1 MDRID
6 KILSHH
12 GFGSRKDVK
21 KLLRDEL
28 VTVNGKFVYDP
39 GFQLDISKD
48 SVVVDGEEIKLQHD
62 IYIMMNKCA
71 DVVCANKDGE
81 HRTVFDLLDDS
92 LRHKFLGGDLHCMG
106 RLDIDTEGLLILTT
120 DGKLTHRLL
129 SPKTH
134 APKTYAV
141 GLRDSLTEE
150 EKQKYSEKFTKGFW
164 IDREGNEDGFDAQP
178 SEIQFTMHNEEF
190 RIEESAISNGGT
202 AAPSG
207 VPPFADAHCSVRP
220 THSTTTGFH
229 ALPHGSSQASRSI
242 DCLLTIYEGKYHQVK
257 RMFAQLGN
265 EVVYLKR
272 VKMGQLE
279 LDPKIPLGG
288 YRELSQEEIALLSE

>member
-1 MDRID
+1 MERID

-21 KLLRDEL
+21 KLLRNEQI
-28 VTVNGKFVYDP
+28 TVNGKFVYDS
-39 GFQLDISKD
+39 GFQIDIEKD
-48 SVVVDGEEIKLQHD
+48 EVCVDGEKIRLQRD
-62 IYIMMNKCA
+62 VYIMMNKCA

-150 EKQKYSEKFTKGFW
+150 EKQKYTEKFTNGFY
-164 IDREGNEDGFDAQP
+164 IAPEGNEAGFEALP
-178 SEIQFTMHNEEF
+178 SEIQFV
-190 RIEESAISNGGT
+190 
-202 AAPSG
+202 SG
-207 VPPFADAHCSVRP
+207 EK
-220 THSTTTGFH
+220 T
-229 ALPHGSSQASRSI
+229 
-242 DCLLTIYEGKYHQVK
+242 DCLLTIYEGKFHQVK

-272 VKMGQLE
+272 VKMGELE
-279 LDPKIPLGG
+279 LDPAIPLGG
-288 YRELSQEEIALLSE
+288 YRELTEEEIEKLSEK

>member
-28 VTVNGKFVYDP
+28 VSVNGKFVYDP
-39 GFQLDISKD
+39 GFQIDISKD
-48 SVVVDGEEIKLQHD
+48 EVVVDGEKIRLQHD
-62 IYIMMNKCA
+62 VYIMMNKCQ

-81 HRTVFDLLDDS
+81 HRTVFDLLDES

-120 DGKLTHRLL
+120 DGQLTHRLL
-129 SPKTH
+129 APKTH

-150 EKQKYSEKFTKGFW
+150 EKAKYTEKFSKGFW
-164 IDREGNEDGFDAQP
+164 IDREGSENGFDAEP
-178 SEIQFTMHNEEF
+178 AEIQFIDKPEEGEDSPCA
-190 RIEESAISNGGT
+190 RTSL
-202 AAPSG
+202 
-207 VPPFADAHCSVRP
+207 R
-220 THSTTTGFH
+220 STLSPKGQSP
-229 ALPHGSSQASRSI
+229 LKSPKI
-242 DCLLTIYEGKYHQVK
+242 DCLLTIYEGKFHQVK

-279 LDPKIPLGG
+279 LDPAIPLGG
-288 YRELSQEEIALLSE
+288 YRELSEEEIQLLSK

>member
-1 MDRID
+1 MERID

-21 KLLRDEL
+21 KLLRDER
-28 VTVNGKFVYDP
+28 VTVNGKFVYDS
-39 GFQLDISKD
+39 GFQLDIEND
-48 SVVVDGEEIKLQHD
+48 VVCVDDEEIRLQHD
-62 IYIMMNKCA
+62 VYIMMNKCQ

-81 HRTVFDLLDDS
+81 HQTVFDLLDES
-92 LRHKFLGGDLHCMG
+92 LKHKFLGGDLHCMG

-120 DGKLTHRLL
+120 DGKLTHKLL

-141 GLRDSLTEE
+141 GLRDSLTKE
-150 EKQKYSEKFTKGFW
+150 EKQNYTEKFSKGFW
-164 IDREGNEDGFDAQP
+164 IDRDQNEAGFDAQP
-178 SEIQFTMHNEEF
+178 SEIQFTMSNEENNKSAA
-190 RIEESAISNGGT
+190 RMRQKANETANRESE
-202 AAPSG
+202 
-207 VPPFADAHCSVRP
+207 
-220 THSTTTGFH
+220 
-229 ALPHGSSQASRSI
+229 SSRQDVVI
-242 DCLLTIYEGKYHQVK
+242 DCLLTIYEGKFHQVK

-279 LDPKIPLGG
+279 LDPAIPLGG
-288 YRELSQEEIALLSE
+288 YRELTKEEIERLSK

>member
-21 KLLRDEL
+21 KLLRDERI
-28 VTVNGKFVYDP
+28 TVNGKFVYDS
-39 GFQLDISKD
+39 GFLIDISTD
-48 SVVVDGEEIKLQHD
+48 EVCVDGEKIRLQHD
-62 IYIMMNKCA
+62 VYIMMNKCA

-106 RLDIDTEGLLILTT
+106 RLDIDTEGLLLLTT

-150 EKQKYSEKFTKGFW
+150 EKQKYREKFSKGFY
-164 IDREGNEDGFDAQP
+164 IAPEGNEAGFDAQP
-178 SEIQFTMHNEEF
+178 AEIQFAVRSEQLSIINSTGEVSPSLQSP
-190 RIEESAISNGGT
+190 SAFSATPSAGT
-202 AAPSG
+202 PRNAPN
-207 VPPFADAHCSVRP
+207 
-220 THSTTTGFH
+220 
-229 ALPHGSSQASRSI
+229 I
-242 DCLLTIYEGKYHQVK
+242 DCLLTIYEGKFHQVK

-272 VKMGQLE
+272 VKMGELE
-279 LDPKIPLGG
+279 LDPTLPLGG
-288 YRELSQEEIALLSE
+288 YRELTEEEITLLQS

>member
-1 MDRID
+1 MERID

-21 KLLRDEL
+21 KLLRDER
-28 VTVNGKFVYDP
+28 VTVNGKFVYDS
-39 GFQLDISKD
+39 GFQLDIEKD
-48 SVVVDGEEIKLQHD
+48 VVCVDDEEIKLQHD
-62 IYIMMNKCA
+62 VYIMMNKCQN
-71 DVVCANKDGE
+71 VVCANKDGE
-81 HRTVFDLLDDS
+81 HQTVFDLLDES
-92 LRHKFLGGDLHCMG
+92 MRHKFLGGDLHCMG

-141 GLRDSLTEE
+141 GLRDSLTAE
-150 EKQKYSEKFTKGFW
+150 EKAKYTEKFSKGFW
-164 IDREGNEDGFDAQP
+164 IDREQNEAGFDAQP
-178 SEIQFTMHNEEF
+178 SELKFIV
-190 RIEESAISNGGT
+190 ESKEGEVSPCARTSLRST
-202 AAPSG
+202 PSPKG
-207 VPPFADAHCSVRP
+207 QGPLKSPK
-220 THSTTTGFH
+220 
-229 ALPHGSSQASRSI
+229 I
-242 DCLLTIYEGKYHQVK
+242 DCLLTIYEGKFHQVK

-272 VKMGQLE
+272 VKMGELE

-288 YRELSQEEIALLSE
+288 YRELTKEEIELLSAS

>member
-1 MDRID
+1 MGRID

-21 KLLRDEL
+21 KLLRDER
-28 VTVNGKFVYDP
+28 VTVNGKFVYDS
-39 GFQLDISKD
+39 GFQLDIEND
-48 SVVVDGEEIKLQHD
+48 VVCVDEEEIKLQHD
-62 IYIMMNKCA
+62 VYIMMNKCQN
-71 DVVCANKDGE
+71 VVCANKDGE
-81 HRTVFDLLDDS
+81 HQTVFDLLDES
-92 LRHKFLGGDLHCMG
+92 LKHKFLGGDLHCMG

-150 EKQKYSEKFTKGFW
+150 EKQNYTEKFSKGFW
-164 IDREGNEDGFDAQP
+164 VDREQNEDGFDAQP
-178 SEIQFTMHNEEF
+178 AEIQFEVRSEELGV
-190 RIEESAISNGGT
+190 RNDKGGT
-202 AAPSG
+202 ASPSC
-207 VPPFADAHCSVRP
+207 VPPFANAHSL
-220 THSTTTGFH
+220 TATSGFH
-229 ALPHGSSQASRSI
+229 ALPQESSQAGRI
-242 DCLLTIYEGKYHQVK
+242 DCLLTIYEGKFHQVK

-272 VKMGQLE
+272 VKMGELE
-279 LDPKIPLGG
+279 LDPAIPLGG
-288 YRELSQEEIALLSE
+288 YRELTKEEVELLSK

>member
-1 MDRID
+1 MERID

-21 KLLRDEL
+21 KLLRDER
-28 VTVNGKFVYDP
+28 VTVNGKFVYDS
-39 GFQLDISKD
+39 GFQLDIEND
-48 SVVVDGEEIKLQHD
+48 VVCVDDEEIRLQHD
-62 IYIMMNKCA
+62 VYIMMNKCQ

-81 HRTVFDLLDDS
+81 HQTVFDLLDES
-92 LRHKFLGGDLHCMG
+92 LKHKFLGGDLHCMG

-120 DGKLTHRLL
+120 DGKLTHKLL

-141 GLRDSLTEE
+141 GLRDSLSEE
-150 EKQKYSEKFTKGFW
+150 EKQNYTEKFSKGFW
-164 IDREGNEDGFDAQP
+164 IDRDQNEAGFDAQP
-178 SEIQFTMHNEEF
+178 AEIQFEVRNEG
-190 RIEESAISNGGT
+190 ESLPPGVQAGLSPTPPSAGT
-202 AAPSG
+202 PRSAPK
-207 VPPFADAHCSVRP
+207 
-220 THSTTTGFH
+220 
-229 ALPHGSSQASRSI
+229 I
-242 DCLLTIYEGKYHQVK
+242 DCLLTIYEGKFHQVK

-279 LDPKIPLGG
+279 LDPAIPLGG
-288 YRELSQEEIALLSE
+288 YRELTKEEVELLSK

>member
-1 MDRID
+1 MERID

-21 KLLRDEL
+21 KLLRDER
-28 VTVNGKFVYDP
+28 VTVNGKFVYDS
-39 GFQLDISKD
+39 GFQLDIEND
-48 SVVVDGEEIKLQHD
+48 VVCVDDEEIRLQHD
-62 IYIMMNKCA
+62 VYIMMNKCQ

-81 HRTVFDLLDDS
+81 HQTVFDLLDES
-92 LRHKFLGGDLHCMG
+92 LKHKFLGGDLHCMG

-120 DGKLTHRLL
+120 DGKLTHKLL

-150 EKQKYSEKFTKGFW
+150 EKQNYTEKFSKGFW
-164 IDREGNEDGFDAQP
+164 VDREQNEAGFDAQP
-178 SEIQFTMHNEEF
+178 AEIQFTMSNEENNKSAA
-190 RIEESAISNGGT
+190 RMRQKANETANRESE
-202 AAPSG
+202 
-207 VPPFADAHCSVRP
+207 
-220 THSTTTGFH
+220 
-229 ALPHGSSQASRSI
+229 SSRQDVVI
-242 DCLLTIYEGKYHQVK
+242 DCLLTIYEGKFHQVK

-279 LDPKIPLGG
+279 LDPAIPLGG
-288 YRELSQEEIALLSE
+288 YRELTKEEIELLSK

>member
-1 MDRID
+1 MERID

-21 KLLRDEL
+21 KLLRDER
-28 VTVNGKFVYDP
+28 VTVNGKFVYDS
-39 GFQLDISKD
+39 GFQLDIEND
-48 SVVVDGEEIKLQHD
+48 VVCVDDEEIRLQHD
-62 IYIMMNKCA
+62 VYIMMNKCQ

-81 HRTVFDLLDDS
+81 HQTVFDLLDES
-92 LRHKFLGGDLHCMG
+92 LKHKFLGGDLHCMG

-120 DGKLTHRLL
+120 DGKLTHKLL

-150 EKQKYSEKFTKGFW
+150 EKQNYTEKFSKGFW
-164 IDREGNEDGFDAQP
+164 IDRDQNEAGFDAQP
-178 SEIQFTMHNEEF
+178 AEIQFTMSNEENNKSAA
-190 RIEESAISNGGT
+190 RMRQKANETANRESE
-202 AAPSG
+202 
-207 VPPFADAHCSVRP
+207 
-220 THSTTTGFH
+220 
-229 ALPHGSSQASRSI
+229 SSRQDVVI
-242 DCLLTIYEGKYHQVK
+242 DCLLTIYEGKFHQVK

-279 LDPKIPLGG
+279 LDPAIPLGG
-288 YRELSQEEIALLSE
+288 YRELTKEEIELLSK

>member
-21 KLLRDEL
+21 KLLRDER
-28 VTVNGKFVYDP
+28 VTVNGKFVYDS
-39 GFQLDISKD
+39 GFQLDIEND
-48 SVVVDGEEIKLQHD
+48 VVCVDDEEIRLQHD
-62 IYIMMNKCA
+62 VYIMMNKCQ

-81 HRTVFDLLDDS
+81 HQTVFDLLDES
-92 LRHKFLGGDLHCMG
+92 LKHKFLGGDLHCMG

-120 DGKLTHRLL
+120 DGKLTHKLL

-150 EKQKYSEKFTKGFW
+150 EKQNYTEKFSKGFW
-164 IDREGNEDGFDAQP
+164 IDRDQNEAGFDAQP
-178 SEIQFTMHNEEF
+178 AEIQFTMSNEENNKSAA
-190 RIEESAISNGGT
+190 RMQQKANETANRESE
-202 AAPSG
+202 
-207 VPPFADAHCSVRP
+207 
-220 THSTTTGFH
+220 
-229 ALPHGSSQASRSI
+229 SSRQDVVI
-242 DCLLTIYEGKYHQVK
+242 DCLLTIYEGKFHQVK

-279 LDPKIPLGG
+279 LDPAIPLGG
-288 YRELSQEEIALLSE
+288 YRELTKEEIELLSK

>member
-21 KLLRDEL
+21 KLLRDER
-28 VTVNGKFVYDP
+28 VTVNGKFVYDS
-39 GFQLDISKD
+39 GFQLDIEKD
-48 SVVVDGEEIKLQHD
+48 LVCVDDDEIKLQHD
-62 IYIMMNKCA
+62 VYIMMNKCQN
-71 DVVCANKDGE
+71 VVCANKDGE
-81 HRTVFDLLDDS
+81 HQTVFDLLDES

-150 EKQKYSEKFTKGFW
+150 EKQKYSEKFSKGFW

-178 SEIQFTMHNEEF
+178 SKIEFIVRSEELGIRSSKGEVSPSAPMPSAFTPTP
-190 RIEESAISNGGT
+190 SAGT
-202 AAPSG
+202 PRNAPK
-207 VPPFADAHCSVRP
+207 
-220 THSTTTGFH
+220 
-229 ALPHGSSQASRSI
+229 I
-242 DCLLTIYEGKYHQVK
+242 NCLLTIYEGKFHQVK

-272 VKMGQLE
+272 VKMGNLE
-279 LDPKIPLGG
+279 LDPSLSPGG
-288 YRELSQEEIALLSE
+288 YRELTEEEIQKLSEKN

>member
-6 KILSHH
+6 KILAHH

-28 VTVNGKFVYDP
+28 VSVNGKFVYDP

-48 SVVVDGEEIKLQHD
+48 EVIVDGEKIRLQHD
-62 IYIMMNKCA
+62 VYIMMNKCQ

-92 LRHKFLGGDLHCMG
+92 LRHKFLGGELHCMG

-120 DGKLTHRLL
+120 DGQLTHRLL
-129 SPKTH
+129 APKTH

-150 EKQKYSEKFTKGFW
+150 EKAKYTEKFSKAFGLTAKETK
-164 IDREGNEDGFDAQP
+164 
-178 SEIQFTMHNEEF
+178 
-190 RIEESAISNGGT
+190 T
-202 AAPSG
+202 A
-207 VPPFADAHCSVRP
+207 
-220 THSTTTGFH
+220 ST
-229 ALPHGSSQASRSI
+229 PSQAR
-242 DCLLTIYEGKYHQVK
+242 
-257 RMFAQLGN
+257 
-265 EVVYLKR
+265 
-272 VKMGQLE
+272 
-279 LDPKIPLGG
+279 
-288 YRELSQEEIALLSE
+288 

>member
-1 MDRID
+1 MERID

-21 KLLRDEL
+21 KLLRDER

-39 GFQLDISKD
+39 GFQIDISKD
-48 SVVVDGEEIKLQHD
+48 EVTVDGEKIRLQHD
-62 IYIMMNKCA
+62 VYIMMNKCQ

-81 HRTVFDLLDDS
+81 HRTVFDLLDES

-120 DGKLTHRLL
+120 DGQLTHRLL
-129 SPKTH
+129 APKTH

-150 EKQKYSEKFTKGFW
+150 EKAKYSEKFSKGFW
-164 IDREGNEDGFDAQP
+164 IDREGSENGFDAEP
-178 SEIQFTMHNEEF
+178 AEIKFIDKSEE
-190 RIEESAISNGGT
+190 GGDSPCART
-202 AAPSG
+202 SL
-207 VPPFADAHCSVRP
+207 R
-220 THSTTTGFH
+220 STLSPKGQSP
-229 ALPHGSSQASRSI
+229 LKSPQI
-242 DCLLTIYEGKYHQVK
+242 DCLLTIYEGKFHQVK

-279 LDPKIPLGG
+279 LDPAIPLGG
-288 YRELSQEEIALLSE
+288 YRELTEEEIELLSK

>member
-6 KILSHH
+6 KILAHH

-28 VTVNGKFVYDP
+28 VSVNGKFVYDP

-48 SVVVDGEEIKLQHD
+48 EVIVDGEKIRLQHD
-62 IYIMMNKCA
+62 VYIMMNKCQ

-92 LRHKFLGGDLHCMG
+92 LRHKFLGGELHCMG

-120 DGKLTHRLL
+120 DGQLTHRLL
-129 SPKTH
+129 APKTH

-150 EKQKYSEKFTKGFW
+150 EKTKYTEKFSKGFW
-164 IDREGNEDGFDAQP
+164 IDREGSENGFDAEP
-178 SEIQFTMHNEEF
+178 AEIQFEVRSEELGV
-190 RIEESAISNGGT
+190 RNDKGESLPPGVQAGLSPTPPSAGT
-202 AAPSG
+202 PRNAPK
-207 VPPFADAHCSVRP
+207 
-220 THSTTTGFH
+220 
-229 ALPHGSSQASRSI
+229 I
-242 DCLLTIYEGKYHQVK
+242 DCLLTIYEGKFHQVK

-279 LDPKIPLGG
+279 LDPAIPLGG
-288 YRELSQEEIALLSE
+288 YRELSEEEIELLSK

>member
-6 KILSHH
+6 KILAHH

-28 VTVNGKFVYDP
+28 VSVNGKFVYDP

-48 SVVVDGEEIKLQHD
+48 EVIVDGEKIRLQHD
-62 IYIMMNKCA
+62 VYIMMNKCQ

-92 LRHKFLGGDLHCMG
+92 LRHKFLGGELHCMG

-120 DGKLTHRLL
+120 DGQLTHRLL
-129 SPKTH
+129 APKTH

-150 EKQKYSEKFTKGFW
+150 EKTKYTEKFSKGFW
-164 IDREGNEDGFDAQP
+164 IDREGSENGFDAEP
-178 SEIQFTMHNEEF
+178 AEIQFEVRTEELGV
-190 RIEESAISNGGT
+190 RNDKGESLPPGVQAGLSPTPPSAGT
-202 AAPSG
+202 PRNAPK
-207 VPPFADAHCSVRP
+207 
-220 THSTTTGFH
+220 
-229 ALPHGSSQASRSI
+229 I
-242 DCLLTIYEGKYHQVK
+242 DCLLTIYEGKFHQVK

-279 LDPKIPLGG
+279 LDPAIPLGG
-288 YRELSQEEIALLSE
+288 YRELSEEEIELLSK

>member
-21 KLLRDEL
+21 KLLRDER
-28 VTVNGKFVYDP
+28 VTVNGKFVYDS
-39 GFQLDISKD
+39 GFQLDIEKD
-48 SVVVDGEEIKLQHD
+48 VVCVDDEEIKLQHD
-62 IYIMMNKCA
+62 VYIMMNKCQN
-71 DVVCANKDGE
+71 VVCANKDGE
-81 HRTVFDLLDDS
+81 HQTVFDLLDES

-150 EKQKYSEKFTKGFW
+150 EKQKYSEKFSKGFW
-164 IDREGNEDGFDAQP
+164 IDREGNEEGFDAQ
-178 SEIQFTMHNEEF
+178 SAELVFLEANDAAARMRQKAN
-190 RIEESAISNGGT
+190 ESANRNSE
-202 AAPSG
+202 
-207 VPPFADAHCSVRP
+207 
-220 THSTTTGFH
+220 
-229 ALPHGSSQASRSI
+229 SSRQNVA
-242 DCLLTIYEGKYHQVK
+242 DCLLTIYEGKFHQVK

-272 VKMGQLE
+272 VKMGNLE
-279 LDPKIPLGG
+279 LDPSLSPGG
-288 YRELSQEEIALLSE
+288 YRELTEEEIQKLSEKN

>member
-21 KLLRDEL
+21 KLLRDER
-28 VTVNGKFVYDP
+28 VSVNGKFIYDP
-39 GFQLDISKD
+39 GFLLDIEKD
-48 SVVVDGEEIKLQHD
+48 SVRVDDEEIRLQHD
-62 IYIMMNKCA
+62 VYIMMNKCQN
-71 DVVCANKDGE
+71 VVCANKDGE
-81 HRTVFDLLDDS
+81 HETVFDLLDES
-92 LRHKFLGGDLHCMG
+92 LRHKFLGGELHCMG

-134 APKTYAV
+134 APKIYAV

-150 EKQKYSEKFTKGFW
+150 EKQKYREKFSKGFW
-164 IDREGNEDGFDAQP
+164 VEPEGNESGFDAKP
-178 SEIQFTMHNEEF
+178 SELDFTLPDTCAAQTLQKDSKNANL
-190 RIEESAISNGGT
+190 ESDS
-202 AAPSG
+202 SRK
-207 VPPFADAHCSVRP
+207 DSV
-220 THSTTTGFH
+220 
-229 ALPHGSSQASRSI
+229 
-242 DCLLTIYEGKYHQVK
+242 DCILTIYEGKFHQVK

-272 VKMGQLE
+272 VKMGALE
-279 LDPKIPLGG
+279 LDPALPPGG
-288 YRELSQEEIALLSE
+288 YRELSEEEIALLSTN

>member
-6 KILSHH
+6 KILAHH

-28 VTVNGKFVYDP
+28 VSVNGKFVYDP
-39 GFQLDISKD
+39 GFQIDISKD
-48 SVVVDGEEIKLQHD
+48 EVIVDGEKIRLQHD
-62 IYIMMNKCA
+62 VYIMMNKCQ

-92 LRHKFLGGDLHCMG
+92 LRHKFLGGELHCMG

-120 DGKLTHRLL
+120 DGQLTHRLL
-129 SPKTH
+129 APKTH

-150 EKQKYSEKFTKGFW
+150 EKAKYTEKFSKGFW
-164 IDREGNEDGFDAQP
+164 IDREGNENGFDAQP
-178 SEIQFTMHNEEF
+178 SEIEFLVRSSKGEVSPSAPMPSAFTPTP
-190 RIEESAISNGGT
+190 SAGT
-202 AAPSG
+202 PRNAPN
-207 VPPFADAHCSVRP
+207 
-220 THSTTTGFH
+220 
-229 ALPHGSSQASRSI
+229 I
-242 DCLLTIYEGKYHQVK
+242 DCLLTIYEGKFHQVK

-272 VKMGQLE
+272 VKMGNLE
-279 LDPKIPLGG
+279 LDPSLPLGG
-288 YRELSQEEIALLSE
+288 YRELTEEEIQELSEKN

>member
-1 MDRID
+1 MERID

-21 KLLRDEL
+21 KLLRDER
-28 VTVNGKFVYDP
+28 VTVNGKFVYDS
-39 GFQLDISKD
+39 GFQLDIEND
-48 SVVVDGEEIKLQHD
+48 VVCVDDEEIRLQHD
-62 IYIMMNKCA
+62 VYIMMNKCQ

-81 HRTVFDLLDDS
+81 HQTVFDLLDES
-92 LRHKFLGGDLHCMG
+92 LKHKFLGGDLHCMG

-120 DGKLTHRLL
+120 DGKLTHKLL

-150 EKQKYSEKFTKGFW
+150 EKQNYTEKFSKGFW
-164 IDREGNEDGFDAQP
+164 IDREQNEAGFDAQP
-178 SEIQFTMHNEEF
+178 AEIQFTMSNEENNKSAA
-190 RIEESAISNGGT
+190 RMRQKANETANRESE
-202 AAPSG
+202 
-207 VPPFADAHCSVRP
+207 
-220 THSTTTGFH
+220 
-229 ALPHGSSQASRSI
+229 SSRQDVVI
-242 DCLLTIYEGKYHQVK
+242 DCLLTIYEGKFHQVK

-279 LDPKIPLGG
+279 LDPAIPLGG
-288 YRELSQEEIALLSE
+288 YRELTKEEIELLSK

>member
-28 VTVNGKFVYDP
+28 VSVNGKFVYDP
-39 GFQLDISKD
+39 GFQIDISKD
-48 SVVVDGEEIKLQHD
+48 EVVVDGEKIRLQHD
-62 IYIMMNKCA
+62 VYIMMNKCQ

-81 HRTVFDLLDDS
+81 HRTVFDLLDES

-120 DGKLTHRLL
+120 DGQLTHRLL
-129 SPKTH
+129 APKTH

-150 EKQKYSEKFTKGFW
+150 EKAKYTEKFSKGFW
-164 IDREGNEDGFDAQP
+164 IDREGSENGFDAEP
-178 SEIQFTMHNEEF
+178 AEIQFTMSNEENNKSAA
-190 RIEESAISNGGT
+190 RMRQKANETANRESE
-202 AAPSG
+202 
-207 VPPFADAHCSVRP
+207 
-220 THSTTTGFH
+220 
-229 ALPHGSSQASRSI
+229 SSRQDVVI
-242 DCLLTIYEGKYHQVK
+242 DCLLTIYEGKFHQVK

-279 LDPKIPLGG
+279 LDPAIPLGG
-288 YRELSQEEIALLSE
+288 YRELTEEEIELLSK

>member
-1 MDRID
+1 MERID

-21 KLLRDEL
+21 KLLRDER
-28 VTVNGKFVYDP
+28 VTVNGKFVYDS
-39 GFQLDISKD
+39 GFQLDIEND
-48 SVVVDGEEIKLQHD
+48 VVCVDDEEIRLQHD
-62 IYIMMNKCA
+62 VYIMMNKCQ

-81 HRTVFDLLDDS
+81 HQTVFDLLDES
-92 LRHKFLGGDLHCMG
+92 LKHKFLGGDLHCMG

-120 DGKLTHRLL
+120 DGKLTHKLL

-150 EKQKYSEKFTKGFW
+150 EKQNYTEKFSKGFW
-164 IDREGNEDGFDAQP
+164 VDRDQNEAGFDAQP
-178 SEIQFTMHNEEF
+178 SEIQFTISNEENNKSAA
-190 RIEESAISNGGT
+190 RMRQKANETANRESE
-202 AAPSG
+202 
-207 VPPFADAHCSVRP
+207 
-220 THSTTTGFH
+220 
-229 ALPHGSSQASRSI
+229 SSRQDVVI
-242 DCLLTIYEGKYHQVK
+242 DCLLTIYEGKFHQVK
-257 RMFAQLGN
+257 RMFSQLGN

-279 LDPKIPLGG
+279 LDPALPLGG
-288 YRELSQEEIALLSE
+288 YRELTKEEIELLSK